1 MQRLKILHDKL
12 RFVSWFFGLTTA
24 PFVGIKRK
32 IEAGDHPYKSSAM
45 PSDSSDPPFAAEWL
59 DADQA
64 IRVQGQLCLSL
75 LQRSLLE
82 YLDETVKLSSSQAP
96 NKKNNWFE
104 NYKRWFLGVGVE
116 WTASGAD
123 LLLIEEMTVA
133 RNRIQHGS
141 RGDSHGLI
149 KTQDEDYR
157 SRFPK
162 ALFQSDLEARMFRNF
177 GPKLRSIELTKEK
190 LNRAIE
196 EIMLFA
202 NFIEEHLP
210 VEMKYWRG

>member
-1 MQRLKILHDKL
+1 M
-12 RFVSWFFGLTTA
+12 
-24 PFVGIKRK
+24 
-32 IEAGDHPYKSSAM
+32 
-45 PSDSSDPPFAAEWL
+45 
-59 DADQA
+59 
-64 IRVQGQLCLSL
+64 
-75 LQRSLLE
+75 
-82 YLDETVKLSSSQAP
+82 DETVKLSSSQAP

-104 NYKRWFLGVGVE
+104 NYKKWFLDVGVD

-123 LLLIEEMTVA
+123 LVLIEEMTVA

-141 RGDSHGLI
+141 RDDSHSLI
-149 KTQDEDYR
+149 KTQDEDYC

-202 NFIEEHLP
+202 NFIEERLP
-210 VEMKYWRG
+210 VEMKYWHG